1 MILNN
6 LPFTVPLVCF
16 STLRDFKVTTH
27 GNTTLCR
34 PILFTL
40 FFKRFMMCYART
52 AMRFDTSLT
61 KPMLTSYS
69 GRLRTYPS
77 RINYHER
84 SVLQQ
89 PYAIRSVNKADN
101 TPTDPKSFHNNPP
114 IGKKK
119 IRHYEIHRERCDEL
133 GCNGK
138 ICIGLCSNFK
148 DRKAVAH
155 GTHGKS
161 LPHET
166 DRVTVRGSQ
175 KDFNGDPKPQNYVF
189 YKDAHDANPT
199 LEHIQGTQQI
209 NNDPNIM
216 QTIITHEDKK

>member
-1 MILNN
+1 MRNKITLLILPKSYYLSPYTNFSPPALIILKDPHN
-6 LPFTVPLVCF
+6 LY
-16 STLRDFKVTTH
+16 
-27 GNTTLCR
+27 
-34 PILFTL
+34 ILFLSNLMLLVLSIKLITPLQTL
-40 FFKRFMMCYART
+40 NLK
-52 AMRFDTSLT
+52 
-61 KPMLTSYS
+61 
-69 GRLRTYPS
+69 
-77 RINYHER
+77 
-84 SVLQQ
+84 
-89 PYAIRSVNKADN
+89 
-101 TPTDPKSFHNNPP
+101 PP
-114 IGKKK
+114 IGIKKT
-119 IRHYEIHRERCDEL
+119 RHYEIHRERCDHP

-166 DRVTVRGSQ
+166 DRVTVPGSQ
-175 KDFNGDPKPQNYVF
+175 KDFNGDSKPQNYVF

-199 LEHIQGTQQI
+199 PEHIQGTQQI

>member
-1 MILNN
+1 MLNIMILNN
-6 LPFTVPLVCF
+6 LPFTVPLLCF

-61 KPMLTSYS
+61 KPMLTPNS

-77 RINYHER
+77 RINYPER
-84 SVLQQ
+84 SVPHQ
-89 PYAIRSVNKADN
+89 PYA
-101 TPTDPKSFHNNPP
+101 TYSFNNQDANSSHPQAPRNNPP
-114 IGKKK
+114 TP
-119 IRHYEIHRERCDEL
+119 HPQVHRERCDEL

-166 DRVTVRGSQ
+166 DRVTVPGSQ

-189 YKDAHDANPT
+189 YKDAPDANPT
-199 LEHIQGTQQI
+199 PEHIQGTQQI

>member
-1 MILNN
+1 MIKL
-6 LPFTVPLVCF
+6 F
-16 STLRDFKVTTH
+16 SLYNYFITTKNTFLSPRLSLHKVS
-27 GNTTLCR
+27 L
-34 PILFTL
+34 
-40 FFKRFMMCYART
+40 RFMMCHARNALRSGT
-52 AMRFDTSLT
+52 QLT
-61 KPMLTSYS
+61 RPILPPYS
-69 GRLRTYPS
+69 SHLRTYPS
-77 RINYHER
+77 RSNYPER
-84 SVLQQ
+84 SVLHQ
-89 PYAIRSVNKADN
+89 PYATRSVNKADN
-101 TPTDPKSFHNNPP
+101 TPPDPKSFHNNPP

-119 IRHYEIHRERCDEL
+119 IRHYEIHRERCHHP

-166 DRVTVRGSQ
+166 DRVTVPGSQ

-189 YKDAHDANPT
+189 YKDAPDANPT
-199 LEHIQGTQQI
+199 PEHIQGTQQI
-209 NNDPNIM
+209 NNDHNIM

>member
-6 LPFTVPLVCF
+6 LPFTVPLLCF

-61 KPMLTSYS
+61 KPMLTPNS

-77 RINYHER
+77 RINYPER
-84 SVLQQ
+84 SVPHQ
-89 PYAIRSVNKADN
+89 PYA
-101 TPTDPKSFHNNPP
+101 TYSFNNQDANSSHPQAPRNNPP
-114 IGKKK
+114 AS
-119 IRHYEIHRERCDEL
+119 HPEIHRERYYHP

-138 ICIGLCSNFK
+138 VCTGLC
-148 DRKAVAH
+148 
-155 GTHGKS
+155 
-161 LPHET
+161 
-166 DRVTVRGSQ
+166 GS
-175 KDFNGDPKPQNYVF
+175 FND
-189 YKDAHDANPT
+189 H
-199 LEHIQGTQQI
+199 
-209 NNDPNIM
+209 NIM
-216 QTIITHEDKK
+216 QTIKNHEDKK